1 MKQQPDRPHS
11 SFVEFLDC
19 VSYRAGQEKLEVLRR
34 GLGGDYLWALGT
46 ELPRLREFEVSD
58 GIEALRKVWDR
69 LPELTDEGKSAIQTA
84 LAADLKGKFPE
95 DNSAVIASAVWS
107 CILLHGAQ
115 VVLVQKSDR
124 LPQPQS
130 ENQGYGVSRGM
141 NFPAKTR
148 PKGKEQN
155 QGSGE
160 ADPRKR
166 IDVFIQ
172 QVLDAT
178 GRPIT
183 RTNIWRDV
191 GGYQEATEF
200 ERYQRRDA
208 RLNKS
213 AKSAFDRILSMNPS
227 EFIRELDKRSSL
239 NFSRH
244 SRQNP
249 AISRS

>member
-1 MKQQPDRPHS
+1 MKDQTDRPHS
-11 SFVEFLDC
+11 NFAGFLTC

-34 GLGGDYLWALGT
+34 GPGGDHLWMLGPG
-46 ELPRLREFEVSD
+46 LPRLREFEVSD

-69 LPELTDEGKSAIQTA
+69 LPELIDEGKGAIQTA
-84 LAADLKGKFPE
+84 LAGDLQRKFPE
-95 DNSAVIASAVWS
+95 DNSAIIACAIWS
-107 CILLHGAQ
+107 CILIDSAPGESG
-115 VVLVQKSDR
+115 QKPDQ
-124 LPQPQS
+124 LPHPQS
-130 ENQGYGVSRGM
+130 ETVVNGTTRVGL
-141 NFPAKTR
+141 PAKTN
-148 PKGKEQN
+148 PKGNERN
-155 QGSGE
+155 LGSGE

-166 IDVFIQ
+166 ISVFIR

-178 GRPIT
+178 GRGIT

-191 GGYQEATEF
+191 GGYKDATEF

-213 AKSAFDRILSMNPS
+213 AKSVFDRILSMNPS

-239 NFSRH
+239 NYSRH